1 MEQHQPP
8 RDREFTAA
16 TLAALAIIA
25 SLSSGAAA
33 ADFPNLIGTWAIAN
47 KGRPPPY
54 QIADNASMTVKI
66 VKQDGESFSGT
77 IVGLKGKTERLTG
90 AFRRD
95 RATFVYSSDKTAG
108 IGQIDGNQ
116 MKICRTDAGCAI
128 LTRSK

>member
-1 MEQHQPP
+1 MESHCRLPN
-8 RDREFTAA
+8 RKRTV
-16 TLAALAIIA
+16 AALPALAMIA
-25 SLSSGAAA
+25 ALSSSVAA

-47 KGRPPPY
+47 KGHPPPY
-54 QIADNASMTVKI
+54 QVADNASMTVKI

-116 MKICRTDAGCAI
+116 MKICRTDAGCAV